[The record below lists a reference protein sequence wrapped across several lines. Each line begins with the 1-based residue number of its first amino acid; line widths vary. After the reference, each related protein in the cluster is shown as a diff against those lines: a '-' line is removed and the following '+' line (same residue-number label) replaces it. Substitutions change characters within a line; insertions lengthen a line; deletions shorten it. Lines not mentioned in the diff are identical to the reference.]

1 MFENTS
7 WLVKTFFFFLW
18 QFASVCNSVA
28 LAAQIKRPPLLRVS
42 PPTVEKKS
50 AAAETGESLQGM
62 YVSQPDNYLKGCES
76 AGLVRQKNNRARGSQ
91 REREKVNKEGCRR
104 SEERWRK
111 KLHIPELYGE
121 KKRRGLGHGVTR
133 GRDGNPHFTLSE

>member
-1 MFENTS
+1 M
-7 WLVKTFFFFLW
+7 
-18 QFASVCNSVA
+18 A